1 MISWKQLYIKPV
13 SNIANKH
20 QQIKGA
26 TTMATKISNSQLVP
40 NKTVIVSGEITFSH
54 VTKKIEGEELRKRD
68 ASSRYPHT
76 RPYTTLTLANCK
88 ILPED
93 ASGNLSINEQYIM
106 GKMFVSKTHPERNWN
121 LNIENKGNSL
131 PTIFQ
136 RSVKD
141 GVTVAD
147 QIIPKGEL
155 ASGLKVTIGI
165 RIFKGNPNCGASLD
179 TIMVDE
185 PIRYFGG
192 SSSIE
197 AFTDRGVIMNTNV
210 AADDAARSGSYYV
223 VGSTPAQP
231 EVPVQEA
238 IPAPV
243 GNPFQSQPV
252 AAPSQPAPVIQQ
264 VSVNPYQTTPQ
275 AAPANPYQAQPVA
288 QAVPSGNPFASV
300 PAAAPFQAQPVIQQP
315 PVANTQT
322 APVAASPVMEV
333 QNMPVAASPIANS
346 MPAPVVTEQ
355 PAAGI
360 VYDAGNRNY

>member
-1 MISWKQLYIKPV
+1 
-13 SNIANKH
+13 
-20 QQIKGA
+20 
-26 TTMATKISNSQLVP
+26 MATKISNSQLVP

-54 VTKKIEGEELRKRD
+54 VTKKIEGEELKKRD
-68 ASSRYPHT
+68 ANSHYPHT
-76 RPYTTLTLANCK
+76 RPYTTLTLANCQ

-121 LNIENKGNSL
+121 LTIENKGNSL

-147 QIIPKGEL
+147 QIIPKAEL
-155 ASGLKVTIGI
+155 ANGLKVTIGI

-192 SSSIE
+192 SSAIE
-197 AFTDRGVIMNTNV
+197 AFADRGVIVNADE
-210 AADDAARSGSYYV
+210 AANDAARSGSYYA
-223 VGSTPAQP
+223 VGSAPAQP

-243 GNPFQSQPV
+243 GNPFQSQPA
-252 AAPSQPAPVIQQ
+252 AAPSQSAPVIQQ
-264 VSVNPYQTTPQ
+264 VSVNPYQATPQ
-275 AAPANPYQAQPVA
+275 TAQANPYQAQPVA
-288 QAVPSGNPFASV
+288 QAVPSGNPFASTL
-300 PAAAPFQAQPVIQQP
+300 AAAPFQTQPVTQQ
-315 PVANTQT
+315 
-322 APVAASPVMEV
+322 APVAASPVMGA
-333 QNMPVAASPIANS
+333 QTAPVAASPIANS
-346 MPAPVVTEQ
+346 MPAPTSPEQ

-360 VYDAGNRNY
+360 VYNAGNRNY